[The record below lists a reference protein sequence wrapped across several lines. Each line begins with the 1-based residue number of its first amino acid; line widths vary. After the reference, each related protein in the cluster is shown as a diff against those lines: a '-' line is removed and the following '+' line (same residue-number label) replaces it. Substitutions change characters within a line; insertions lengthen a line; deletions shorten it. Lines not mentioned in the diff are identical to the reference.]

1 MQKTVPDIARR
12 RITVILDIGGS
23 GKPLLDMLPSLLG
36 GKGDIEIDAVIVEE
50 EAQRRAAELPFVREF
65 CRLTTS
71 EREFGTAELERAIA
85 LRKQNLRKVM
95 AAATDRAGVV
105 HSFRSVKGADN
116 LLNKLAAASD
126 ITIFEPLRGF
136 RQELA
141 LLATTAARARRHIVV
156 AIDDWSSGAEVLTVG
171 ALLAKGDTRR
181 ISVLIAEGAAATAVR
196 SDTFKIGEAL
206 PAAPARIETLT
217 EPGLQTL
224 ISATLRERAAAL
236 VIGTTED
243 LLRSASLTM
252 LRKQLRCPICLVRGV
267 MGSDPIV

>member
-1 MQKTVPDIARR
+1 MQKTIPDVARR

-36 GKGDIEIDAVIVEE
+36 GNRDIEIDAVIVEE

-105 HSFRSVKGADN
+105 HSFRSVEGFEN
-116 LLNKLAAASD
+116 LLNNLAAASD
-126 ITIFEPLRGF
+126 ITIFEPIRGF

-141 LLATTAARARRHIVV
+141 L
-156 AIDDWSSGAEVLTVG
+156 
-171 ALLAKGDTRR
+171 
-181 ISVLIAEGAAATAVR
+181 
-196 SDTFKIGEAL
+196 
-206 PAAPARIETLT
+206 
-217 EPGLQTL
+217 
-224 ISATLRERAAAL
+224 
-236 VIGTTED
+236 
-243 LLRSASLTM
+243 
-252 LRKQLRCPICLVRGV
+252 
-267 MGSDPIV
+267 